1 MKNQLNELVN
11 VSRLYGNDPDYIIA
25 GGGNSSFKTNDKIW
39 VKSSG
44 TSMADIE
51 EDGFVCLDRKQLQ
64 VLTEKQYSSLPSKR
78 EEEVK
83 ADLKNAVLYPV
94 EKRPSV
100 ETSLHEVI
108 SFPFIVHTHPALA
121 NGLLCSRESKKY
133 VSKLFAGDSVLYI
146 EYTDPGYVLFKKV
159 HEELLKY
166 RNLNGREPHIV
177 FLENHGVFVGA
188 NSVEEITELYRKI
201 EKILLPLVV
210 RPPSAEDAEE
220 ENLLQKEVHELR
232 THFTNDFSVLPDASP
247 MVRYFVRSKEKFGFV
262 SKPFTPDNI
271 VYCKSNYLFV
281 GESDNLPLAIEA
293 FKATNGFFPKII
305 GIEGQGLLALE
316 QDGKSCRIAIDVF
329 KDMMKIA
336 WYANHF
342 GGTRHLNQQQID
354 FIDNWEVENYRR
366 QMSKK
371 K

>member
-1 MKNQLNELVN
+1 MENQLKELVN

-39 VKSSG
+39 VKASG

-64 VLTEKQYSSLPSKR
+64 VLTEKQYSSLPSIR

-83 ADLKNAVLYPV
+83 ADLKNAVLYPL

-121 NGLLCSRESKKY
+121 NGLLCSRNSKEY
-133 VSKLFAGDSVLYI
+133 VAELFEAESVLYV

-159 HEELLKY
+159 HEELLRFKK
-166 RNLNGREPHIV
+166 LNGREPNVI
-177 FLENHGVFVGA
+177 FLENHGVFVGGD
-188 NSVEEITELYRKI
+188 SVEEINGFYKNI
-201 EKILLPLVV
+201 ENKLLSLVAEI
-210 RPPSAEDAEE
+210 PSLQSFE
-220 ENLLQKEVHELR
+220 ENDLLSREIAQLR
-232 THFTNDFSVLPDASP
+232 NHFSNDFCVLPGTSP
-247 MVRYFVRSKEKFGFV
+247 LVRYFVRSKETFGLV

-281 GESDNLPLAIEA
+281 GKSDNLPLAIEA
-293 FKATNGFFPKII
+293 FQETNGFFPKII
-305 GIEGQGLLALE
+305 GVEGQGLLAIE
-316 QDGKSCRIAIDVF
+316 QDEKSCWIVMDVF

-336 WYANHF
+336 WYASHF
-342 GGTRHLNQQQID
+342 GGPRHLNQQQID

-366 QMSKK
+366 QMSKNK
-371 K
+371 